1 MNKSDL
7 IMFYFFTDSLTEI
20 QKKNI
25 LKFKNLAIIYA
36 PQNKLDNSSN
46 FDEIKKFCKKK
57 RIKVFIEDNIKLA
70 KRLDLDGV
78 LISGHNKIMNSLNV
92 DNMKK
97 NFKILGKVH
106 NQLEFYFKNR
116 QNCSGIFFSPLF
128 KNHKYRDNQIKEVLK
143 FNLTSKNW
151 KPAVYALGGIN
162 LNNLKKVKMT
172 KVKAVGFVSLMSDPK
187 LKKPVSFLKTHG
199 LY

>member
-25 LKFKNLAIIYA
+25 LKFNDLAIIYV
-36 PQNKLDNSSN
+36 PQNKVDNFSN
-46 FDEIKKFCKKK
+46 LNEIRKFCKRR

-78 LISGHNKIMNSLNV
+78 LVSERNKTMNSLNI

-97 NFKILGKVH
+97 KFKVLGKAH
-106 NQLEFYFKNR
+106 NQLEFYFKKR
-116 QNCSGIFFSPLF
+116 QRCSEIFFSPLF
-128 KNHKYRDNQIKEVLK
+128 KSLKYKDSKIKNILK
-143 FNLTSKNW
+143 FNLISKNW
-151 KPAVYALGGIN
+151 KTRINALGGIS
-162 LNNLKKVKMT
+162 LNNLKKIKMT
-172 KVKAVGFVSLMSDPK
+172 NSQAIGFITLMSDQK
-187 LKKPVSFLKTHG
+187 LKKPVTF
-199 LY
+199 